1 MRRNFALVLSFL
13 AATAS
18 CSSGDAAST
27 TTADTPALT
36 AKFDGATWT
45 AATITATF
53 ASGYLTVTGTAPSLG
68 TFSFSLIANAPGTYS
83 ISSLSPVTTTY
94 TLLSSTWSASGT
106 NGSGTVTI
114 TSFGTSSASGTF
126 NFIIQ
131 PVTSTAATGFKTLSE
146 GKFTV
151 KF

>member
-1 MRRNFALVLSFL
+1 MRRIVSLVLSIV

-18 CSSGDAAST
+18 CSSGDST
-27 TTADTPALT
+27 TTNGNDTPALS
-36 AKFDGATWT
+36 AKFDGTLWT
-45 AATITATF
+45 ATSITGTF
-53 ASGYLTVTGTAPSLG
+53 AGGNLTVTGTAPALG
-68 TFSFSLIANAPGTYS
+68 TFTFSLIANAPGTYS
-83 ISSLSPVTTTY
+83 ISALSPVTTTY

-106 NGSGTVTI
+106 NGSGTVNI
-114 TSFGTSSASGTF
+114 TSFGTNSASGTF